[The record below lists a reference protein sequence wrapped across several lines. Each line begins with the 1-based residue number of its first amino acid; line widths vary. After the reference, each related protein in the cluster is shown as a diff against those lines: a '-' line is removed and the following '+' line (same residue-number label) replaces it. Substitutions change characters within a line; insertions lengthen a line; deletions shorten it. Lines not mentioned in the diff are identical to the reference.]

1 MYIVNEKSILLKQN
15 VSEIVGIS
23 STGFIA
29 ISTLNLFILVFG
41 LIGNTAVVYGNKKRH
56 IFKMMD
62 PMTGLCLETIALAD
76 ILIILMFFL
85 PMYLT
90 LVGNRWLLGTASCWF
105 VGHFRAIPLY
115 TEILVTATMTVNRA
129 VILQKPN
136 KNRRN
141 CFSTGAART
150 LLVIAS
156 FVLGAIP
163 SLLFLLLRS
172 ETYFDAFFLSCVTSK
187 YLNKS
192 LALLN
197 TVVMVIFVMVP
208 VGVIIFANS
217 YILVTVLKSNK
228 RTRTS
233 ATRTVTI
240 ILVISWIFVASYI
253 PFPIFTALQYYDMI
267 NLPWIGILSIYI
279 SSANLIINP
288 IVYFFVSP
296 RFRNQLNCSPGNT
309 GGLSWAATTRGVSGN
324 SPTDKRRSEV
334 VFRSDTVSFSTTT
347 AAIQSRGGGGGEGRE
362 QGGDLRK
369 TSPPNGVLSSGNLL
383 CVHNKNNNYES
394 TSKNNN
400 KKKKSFWKKKEK
412 YEVNSQ
418 SNKDEITVNFRK
430 LLGRRHSTKIR
441 DDGGIWKGADSDS
454 LTELPCFKNGSTTNV
469 QHGQHCISSTV

>member
-1 MYIVNEKSILLKQN
+1 
-15 VSEIVGIS
+15 
-23 STGFIA
+23 
-29 ISTLNLFILVFG
+29 
-41 LIGNTAVVYGNKKRH
+41 
-56 IFKMMD
+56 
-62 PMTGLCLETIALAD
+62 MTGLCLETIALAD

-217 YILVTVLKSNK
+217 YIL
-228 RTRTS
+228 
-233 ATRTVTI
+233 
-240 ILVISWIFVASYI
+240 
-253 PFPIFTALQYYDMI
+253 
-267 NLPWIGILSIYI
+267 GILSIYI